1 MSDRKITHEVK
12 LQKSVIIILGV
23 LAVGVMANAFA
34 PAFNVKDALATVM
47 TRGDYSN
54 PIVMM
59 IKDWPTLDCKDC
71 N

>member
-34 PAFNVKDALATVM
+34 PAFQIKDALASSYFITH
-47 TRGDYSN
+47 TFANSIN
-54 PIVMM
+54 
-59 IKDWPTLDCKDC
+59 
-71 N
+71 

>member
-34 PAFNVKDALATVM
+34 PAFSIKDAMAKLPH
-47 TRGDYSN
+47 S
-54 PIVMM
+54 
-59 IKDWPTLDCKDC
+59 LDVYIQKCSGCK
-71 N
+71 

>member
-34 PAFNVKDALATVM
+34 PAFNVKDAMAMLPHSVDVFIRQCT
-47 TRGDYSN
+47 GCGS
-54 PIVMM
+54 
-59 IKDWPTLDCKDC
+59 
-71 N
+71 

>member
-34 PAFNVKDALATVM
+34 PAFNVKDALAGLTSDG
-47 TRGDYSN
+47 TRYD
-54 PIVMM
+54 PIY
-59 IKDWPTLDCKDC
+59 ISCQGC